1 MLEDEQDVFD
11 QEQEAEAAQYNFAF
25 FMILFITV
33 FTGGYY
39 AYGKIREK
47 FFPQSSSVSDYIAR
61 KWRYWDQ
68 QVHKLNVVSFYVG
81 MLEKLQNEILT
92 NLQQQ
97 YTPLPKEDGDV
108 KQSVSSEAKPD
119 ESWDNENW

>member
-68 QVHKLNVVSFYVG
+68 QVHTAECGV
-81 MLEKLQNEILT
+81 ILCR
-92 NLQQQ
+92 N
-97 YTPLPKEDGDV
+97 
-108 KQSVSSEAKPD
+108 A
-119 ESWDNENW
+119 